1 MITVKRFTA
10 KWCGPCRMLAPI
22 MNNLET
28 EYPQVTFEVIDTEES
43 PLEVTKYDIRSIP
56 TVIILKDDVDFLV
69 EGKYIVECYGDFWH
83 CNPQRYSAEY
93 FNKGKRKT
101 ATEVWK
107 RDACRKQKFEELGYT
122 FLHVWESEING
133 DPKAVRNKIK
143 KLIKNKG

>member
-1 MITVKRFTA
+1 MSPNKI
-10 KWCGPCRMLAPI
+10 
-22 MNNLET
+22 ET
-28 EYPQVTFEVIDTEES
+28 KIQNILHSLQVPFKANAQVD
-43 PLEVTKYDIRSIP
+43 KYN
-56 TVIILKDDVDFLV
+56 VDFLV